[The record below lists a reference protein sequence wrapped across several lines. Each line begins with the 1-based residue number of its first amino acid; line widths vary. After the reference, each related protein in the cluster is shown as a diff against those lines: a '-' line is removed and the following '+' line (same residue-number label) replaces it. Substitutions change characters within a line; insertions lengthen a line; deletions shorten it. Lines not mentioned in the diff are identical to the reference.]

1 MNPVWVTL
9 TENGRIGLPAAIR
22 KQAGFAKGAQLVARV
37 EEEGVV
43 TLMTAE
49 AAVRRV
55 QRKARELFG
64 DKMPTVDEFLAERR
78 EDYQRDLRKTEQ
90 LHGAEEDASAVD
102 EVA

>member
-9 TENGRIGLPAAIR
+9 AENGRIGLPAAIR
-22 KQAGFAKGAQLVARV
+22 KQAGFAKGDQLVVRV

-43 TLMTAE
+43 TLMTVE

-78 EDYQRDLRKTEQ
+78 DDYQRDLRKTQE
-90 LHGAEEDASAVD
+90 LHGAEEDARAVD
-102 EVA
+102 EGA

>member
-9 TENGRIGLPAAIR
+9 AENGRIGLPAAIR
-22 KQAGFAKGAQLVARV
+22 KQAGLAKGDKLVVRV

-49 AAVRRV
+49 AAVRHV